1 MKPKNSPLTIS
12 DIYIIAG
19 SLLSIPAPDGFT
31 GQLNSFDVEM
41 DFNIFQH
48 QENENQFK
56 IRVKVDGNDP
66 DNPVPGYCFNVIAEG
81 IFIFAKESSINKAEK
96 DSLIS
101 RSAIPIVIGHIRSY
115 LLNLTAAGPYEKY
128 LFPIIDFNDILNQ
141 KLGNSK
147 SEKIE

>member
-1 MKPKNSPLTIS
+1 
-12 DIYIIAG
+12 
-19 SLLSIPAPDGFT
+19 
-31 GQLNSFDVEM
+31 M
-41 DFNIFQH
+41 DFDIFQH

-81 IFIFAKESSINKAEK
+81 VFLFAKESNIKKVEK

-101 RSAIPIVIGHIRSY
+101 RSAIPIVIGHIRSF
-115 LLNLTAAGPYEKY
+115 LLNLTASGPYEKY

-141 KLGNSK
+141 KSGSK
-147 SEKIE
+147 NAE